1 MGKQMIKGWAAALL
15 MVFMGH
21 AWAANTVTPVE
32 KNLMAKGVQIVQT
45 FPSSSGLKAIIAD
58 NGKEKRL
65 FYVTPDGKSLIV
77 GMVFDTN
84 GENVTTA
91 DMSRAGVTD
100 VGGAKTLTDAQLES
114 IWARAEKLN
123 WIPEGTGKKAI
134 YVLFDPNCPYCHRL
148 WTSLRGAVAAG
159 NVQIRWLPVAILK
172 DSSKGLGAAIYAARN
187 PSQVL
192 SEMVNRQLQPAVVT
206 DAANKKMA
214 YNLLLLRDTGYT
226 GVPTIIY
233 RQNGKVRTAMGSPTD
248 AELAALLR

>member
-1 MGKQMIKGWAAALL
+1 MIKGWVLAAA
-15 MVFMGH
+15 
-21 AWAANTVTPVE
+21 AAVMAIGGLARAADAVTPVE
-32 KNLMAKGVQIVQT
+32 KNLMAKGVQVVQS
-45 FPSSSGLKAIIAD
+45 FPSASGLKAIIAD

-77 GMVFDTN
+77 GMVFDTA

-100 VGGAKTLTDAQLES
+100 VGGPKTLTENELES
-114 IWARAEKLN
+114 IWSRAEKLS
-123 WIPEGTGKKAI
+123 WIAEGTGKKTI

-148 WTSLRGAVAAG
+148 WTSVRSAVASGAVQ
-159 NVQIRWLPVAILK
+159 VRWLPVAILK
-172 DSSKGLGAAIYAARN
+172 DSSKGLAAGIYESKT
-187 PSQVL
+187 PSRVL
-192 SEMVNRQLQPAVVT
+192 SDMVNRQLQPVAIS

-226 GVPTIIY
+226 GVPTILY

>member
-1 MGKQMIKGWAAALL
+1 MIKGWAAALL
-15 MVFMGH
+15 MVFLGQSS
-21 AWAANTVTPVE
+21 AADTVTPVE
-32 KNLMAKGVQIVQT
+32 RNLMAKGVKIVQS
-45 FPSSSGLKAIIAD
+45 FPSASGLKAIIAD

-65 FYVTPDGKSLIV
+65 FYVTPDGKSLVV
-77 GMVFDTN
+77 GMVFDTA

-114 IWARAEKLN
+114 IWARLEKLSYV
-123 WIPEGTGKKAI
+123 PEGNGKKTI

-148 WTSLRGAVAAG
+148 WTSVRSAVAAG

-172 DSSKGLGAAIYAARN
+172 ESSKGLGAAIYAARS
-187 PSQVL
+187 PSQAL
-192 SEMVNRQLQPAVVT
+192 ADMVNRQLQPAAIT

-233 RQNGKVRTAMGSPTD
+233 RDNGKIRTAMGAPTD
-248 AELAALLR
+248 AELATLLR

>member
-1 MGKQMIKGWAAALL
+1 MIKGWAAALL
-15 MVFMGH
+15 IIFLGQ
-21 AWAANTVTPVE
+21 AWAADTVTPVE
-32 KNLMAKGVQIVQT
+32 KNLMTKGVKIVQS
-45 FPSSSGLKAIIAD
+45 FPSASGLKAIIAD

-65 FYVTPDGKSLIV
+65 FYVTPDGRSLIV
-77 GMVFDTN
+77 GMVFDTA

-114 IWARAEKLN
+114 IWARLEKLS
-123 WIPEGTGKKAI
+123 WIPEGTGKKTI

-148 WTSLRGAVAAG
+148 WTAVRGAVGAG

-172 DSSKGLGAAIYAARN
+172 DSSKGLGAALYAARN
-187 PSQVL
+187 PSQL
-192 SEMVNRQLQPAVVT
+192 LAAMVNHQLQPAVVT
-206 DAANKKMA
+206 EVANKKMA

-233 RQNGKVRTAMGSPTD
+233 RESGRVRSTMGFPSD
-248 AELAALLR
+248 NELLSIFR